1 MAVSLCDQ
9 EVVYIRTIL
18 RDFGVQQN
26 QPTLVYEDN
35 LACIAIS
42 INPVLRKHSRHI
54 DIRHHYIRELCLG
67 NLVKLVSLRTNLMV
81 TDSLT
86 KNLPAPGLERH
97 RSVMMDHSDFQV
109 QLLHVVRVG

>member
-1 MAVSLCDQ
+1 MVTL

-35 LACIAIS
+35 LTCIVVS
-42 INPVLRKHSRHI
+42 INPVFRKLSRHI

-67 NLVKLVSLRTNLMV
+67 NLVKTSVFTYQPYGHR
-81 TDSLT
+81 
-86 KNLPAPGLERH
+86 LPH
-97 RSVMMDHSDFQV
+97 
-109 QLLHVVRVG
+109 